1 MTETLAQAAERLGT
15 ETVVSYGEVK
25 AVFDFIRADDR
36 YADIPDADLIRFAE
50 LSIAAADQRIGN
62 LWEWARLL
70 GQYSSAA
77 LKTL

>member
-1 MTETLAQAAERLGT
+1 MTETLTQAAERLGT
-15 ETVVSYGEVK
+15 ETVVSYGEIK

-36 YADIPDADLIRFAE
+36 YSDIPDADMIRFAE
-50 LSIAAADQRIGN
+50 LSIVAAVRIGD